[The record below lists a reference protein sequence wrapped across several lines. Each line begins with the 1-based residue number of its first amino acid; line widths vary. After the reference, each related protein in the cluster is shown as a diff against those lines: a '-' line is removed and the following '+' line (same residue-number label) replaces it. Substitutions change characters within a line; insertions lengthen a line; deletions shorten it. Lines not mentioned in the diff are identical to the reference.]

1 MLMKESVT
9 GLIAVS
15 VQATSCSALQLF
27 LLEAQSPLVTTTKP
41 EAGEA
46 VSTQEEKKRCRRDCQ
61 RSRYTVSAPL
71 DAYLCHL
78 VLIANPGFTREI
90 ERKRI

>member
-27 LLEAQSPLVTTTKP
+27 LLEAQSPLVTTTEP

-46 VSTQEEKKRCRRDCQ
+46 VSTQEEKKDADEIVSGLVTQ
-61 RSRYTVSAPL
+61 YLHRSTHISVIL
-71 DAYLCHL
+71 
-78 VLIANPGFTREI
+78 F
-90 ERKRI
+90 